1 MRTVLGLC
9 SIVVL
14 FSLSHC
20 SGCGGSIIGRG
31 DGGPPDF
38 STGGGGGRD
47 GGVDGSVGGPPACN
61 DGGTCTTGLSCK
73 YNYCIPNLGACTTN
87 DDCPGDSYCDT
98 DSTCVPYGV
107 PTDKIFDPDCQRGTT
122 LPNVVPTTQCEWSA
136 PPTGDPSTGF
146 VNIYSTPVV
155 AELNLDKDP
164 LRIQPSIV
172 VITFQTNFQS
182 TGRRGLLRIF
192 DGRTCTEQM
201 SIGRPGGPDAD
212 QAEPA
217 YGSQIAIADLDGDLQ
232 ISGNQMLGH
241 PEIVT
246 LHRTPG
252 AGTRPTELIAYRIA
266 ENPNRLER
274 AWVGRRCGTGTG
286 SDQPFPISASNIT
299 TDSNYGPSIA
309 DLDDDGRPEI
319 ILDRYVFDSNG
330 CILNP
335 SETLTPY
342 IDHGIIAVV
351 ADVDD
356 DGRPELV
363 RGDGV
368 YGWDTAS
375 KSWQLEPYWQPA
387 AGTTFLQGNVA
398 VADFGDYDRTGVG
411 APANAR
417 IPEIVVVSAQSNTRD
432 VNSTGTV
439 RIQTI
444 TGQIVFGPQALYSD
458 AGVAGGH
465 GGPPTAADFDGDGL
479 AEFAAAANQYYTV
492 YDPDCVGS
500 GDPTRRPNGLCARPT
515 GSTAPSGVLWGQPS
529 QDFSSSITGSSVFDF
544 NGDGVAEAVYRDEC
558 YLRVYN
564 GTSGQVLYSSP
575 ASSGTG
581 YELPVIADVDGDFA
595 TEIVVARA
603 DNGANA
609 GTGLREC
616 RSPDQLYP
624 QSGNFIKST
633 GFIILRDPED
643 RWVSSR
649 PIWNQHAYSITNVME
664 DARIPRASQA
674 ARNWE
679 MPGLNNFRQN
689 VQGTLTRGNIADLTV
704 SIDGASL
711 LCAGS
716 GRIPLS
722 ARVCNRGTDAVA
734 DGAPAQFYVPG
745 TSGNPD
751 TVLCT
756 TQTQQFLRP
765 GECVIVSC
773 TATVTTQQSR
783 QIRVSVDPGG
793 TIADCHQGNNTGA
806 IPAATCPG

>member
-1 MRTVLGLC
+1 MRTVLRLC

-14 FSLSHC
+14 FSLNHC
-20 SGCGGSIIGRG
+20 TGCAGSIIGRG
-31 DGGPPDF
+31 DGGGGPPDF
-38 STGGGGGRD
+38 STGGGGGD
-47 GGVDGSVGGPPACN
+47 GGVDGSIGGPPACN

-73 YNYCIPNLGACTTN
+73 YNYCVPNLGTCSTN

-107 PTDKIFDPDCQRGTT
+107 PEDKNFDPNCQRGTT

-136 PPTGDPSTGF
+136 PAAGDPSAGF

-164 LRIQPSIV
+164 LRIQPSV
-172 VITFQTNFQS
+172 VVLTFQNDFQA
-182 TGRRGLLRIF
+182 TGRRGLLRVF
-192 DGRTCTEQM
+192 DGRTCAEQM

-217 YGSQIAIADLDGDLQ
+217 YGAQVAIADLDGDLQ
-232 ISGNQMLGH
+232 VSGNQMLGH

-252 AGTRPTELIAYRIA
+252 TGTRPTELIAYRIA

-274 AWVGRRCGTGTG
+274 AWLGRNCTT
-286 SDQPFPISASNIT
+286 SQPFTFGNT
-299 TDSNYGPSIA
+299 NSNYGPTIA

-319 ILDRYVFDSNG
+319 IVDRYVFDSNG
-330 CILNP
+330 CVLNP
-335 SETLTPY
+335 SDTLTSY
-342 IDHGIIAVV
+342 ITHGIIAVV
-351 ADVDD
+351 ADVDL
-356 DGRPELV
+356 DGSPELV

-368 YGWDTAS
+368 YGWNAAS

-387 AGTTFLQGNVA
+387 GGTTFAQGNVA
-398 VADFGDYDRTGVG
+398 VADFGNYNVPAGTQ
-411 APANAR
+411 ANAK
-417 IPEIVVVSAQSNTRD
+417 IPEIVVVSAENAGAFDPDT
-432 VNSTGTV
+432 TGTV

-444 TGQIVFGPQALYSD
+444 TGQIVYGPRPLYADS
-458 AGVAGGH
+458 GVPGGH

-479 AEFAAAANQYYTV
+479 PEFAAAANQYYTV

-500 GDPTRRPNGLCARPT
+500 GDPTRRPNGRCTRPT

-529 QDFSSSITGSSVFDF
+529 QDRSSSITGSSVFDF
-544 NGDGVAEAVYRDEC
+544 NGDGVAEVVYRDEC

-564 GTSGQVLYSSP
+564 GTNGQVLYSSP

-581 YELPVIADVDGDFA
+581 YELPVLVDVDGDFA
-595 TEIVVARA
+595 TEVVVARA
-603 DNGANA
+603 DNGND
-609 GTGLREC
+609 C
-616 RSPDQLYP
+616 PSPDPLYA
-624 QSGNFIKST
+624 QSGNWVRST

-643 RWVSSR
+643 RWASSR
-649 PIWNQHAYSITNVME
+649 PIWNQHAYSITNIME
-664 DARIPRASQA
+664 DARSPRTSQV

-679 MPGLNNFRQN
+679 VPGLNNFRQN
-689 VQGTLTRGNIADLTV
+689 VQGTLGRGNIADLTV
-704 SIDGASL
+704 SIDGAAL

-773 TATVTTQQSR
+773 TANVTTQQSR
-783 QIRVSVDPGG
+783 AIRVSVDPGG